1 MCENSLVVSIGE
13 VAFKECKD
21 LLSVKIPATFVK
33 IKDDAFFD
41 WVRLKEVVF
50 EEGSQL
56 ATIGEDAFYGCACS
70 NSIEFPNGLKG

>member
-1 MCENSLVVSIGE
+1 MNKVIKIFIVLIISINLLVLTSCGYKE
-13 VAFKECKD
+13 VA
-21 LLSVKIPATFVK
+21 
-33 IKDDAFFD
+33 
-41 WVRLKEVVF
+41 F